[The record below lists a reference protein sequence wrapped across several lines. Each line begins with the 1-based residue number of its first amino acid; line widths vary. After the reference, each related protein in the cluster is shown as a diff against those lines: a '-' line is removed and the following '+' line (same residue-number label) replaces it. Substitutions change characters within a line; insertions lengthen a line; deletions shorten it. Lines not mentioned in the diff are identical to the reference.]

1 MTMYALMR
9 AKQEAAR
16 KLNDALPEEA
26 TVSIDDLEEPPQ
38 KEMGD
43 LAFPCFT
50 LSKKLKRSPVD
61 IAKDLADK
69 ASIGGMISSVEAA
82 GPYVNFK
89 FDHDS
94 FSSATVADAL
104 LEGGRFG
111 DAEDPVGG
119 QLIIEYGQPNT
130 HKEVHVGHLRN
141 FFLGLAVVRLA
152 RASGNTVVPTSYIGD
167 IGMHVAK
174 CLWAY
179 RKFHDGEKP
188 EKGREGKFL
197 GAIYTEA
204 SRLIEKDESLKEE
217 VSEVQR
223 ALEAGD
229 PEWTALWLET
239 RQWSL
244 DEMRAIF
251 DELGCEFDR
260 IYLESEVEGPG
271 KELVAELLEKGIA
284 KESQGAIVMDFE
296 SEGLGVFLLLKSD
309 GSALYSTKELA
320 LAKLKFEE
328 YPDTDVSVH
337 VVDVR
342 QSLYFQQFFRTLQLM
357 GFDKRLVHLSY
368 DFVTLKEGAMSS
380 RKGNVITY
388 GEFREEMVRR
398 ASAETRQRHPD
409 WEDDRIHATAWTI
422 SEGAMKFA
430 MLKQDNDKPIVF
442 DIDSALSFDGFTGPY
457 VQYAH
462 ARMSSILGKAGEERA
477 DVTGMSG
484 FTPEEFGVLR
494 KVGAFP
500 AVVAESGIEFRP
512 SLLAQYAFELAQDA
526 SAFYRDVPVLQADPD
541 DRARRLVIVEAV
553 RATLARAL
561 YLLGIAAPDEM

>member
-1 MTMYALMR
+1 MYALMR

-111 DAEDPVGG
+111 DAEDPAGG

-477 DVTGMSG
+477 DVAGMSG